1 MHQYILLIFS
11 RVLVQ
16 HGQPGHQGWGGGASH
31 RTRLRERTGPHKSRK
46 SATVAPYAAT
56 SYRGFFFF
64 FTENSGCILMV
75 LELHAKDKQPYAVQR
90 DMFAHC
96 RVPPPHQT
104 RYRFP
109 PRGHTPLRHH
119 NSQVAAN
126 HVTRTENRAWIRMQ
140 IRIAQHLPPS
150 VPVPARRRN
159 HVSARARRCC
169 CPFAA
174 KLPQSPQRDGDSPEQ
189 RSPAQLTRQSAAARR
204 DTRGRGGQR
213 ARARRLSLQ
222 DRCRDRCRACAE
234 SEVRRDWEKK
244 SASHPEGS
252 SRLRTEGFCAKR
264 GGVKTQGPRRHQPL
278 EDNTRK

>member
-1 MHQYILLIFS
+1 
-11 RVLVQ
+11 
-16 HGQPGHQGWGGGASH
+16 
-31 RTRLRERTGPHKSRK
+31 
-46 SATVAPYAAT
+46 
-56 SYRGFFFF
+56 
-64 FTENSGCILMV
+64 MV

-213 ARARRLSLQ
+213 ARARRLL
-222 DRCRDRCRACAE
+222 RACLVCCLKGHNVPNFFLPKLSSLIRAPK
-234 SEVRRDWEKK
+234 VRQIV
-244 SASHPEGS
+244 AP
-252 SRLRTEGFCAKR
+252 
-264 GGVKTQGPRRHQPL
+264 
-278 EDNTRK
+278 

>member
-1 MHQYILLIFS
+1 
-11 RVLVQ
+11 
-16 HGQPGHQGWGGGASH
+16 
-31 RTRLRERTGPHKSRK
+31 
-46 SATVAPYAAT
+46 
-56 SYRGFFFF
+56 
-64 FTENSGCILMV
+64 
-75 LELHAKDKQPYAVQR
+75 
-90 DMFAHC
+90 MFAHC

-104 RYRFP
+104 RYGFP

-126 HVTRTENRAWIRMQ
+126 HVTHTEIERGSGCRFASLSI
-140 IRIAQHLPPS
+140 PPHPS
-150 VPVPARRRN
+150 LSRLRRRN

-213 ARARRLSLQ
+213 ARARRLLSPLQ

-234 SEVRRDWEKK
+234 SEVRPDWEKK
-244 SASHPEGS
+244 GASHPEGS
-252 SRLRTEGFCAKR
+252 SRLRTGGFCEA
-264 GGVKTQGPRRHQPL
+264 
-278 EDNTRK
+278 

>member
-1 MHQYILLIFS
+1 
-11 RVLVQ
+11 
-16 HGQPGHQGWGGGASH
+16 
-31 RTRLRERTGPHKSRK
+31 
-46 SATVAPYAAT
+46 
-56 SYRGFFFF
+56 
-64 FTENSGCILMV
+64 MV

-126 HVTRTENRAWIRMQ
+126 HVTHTEIERGSGCRFASLSI
-140 IRIAQHLPPS
+140 PPHPS
-150 VPVPARRRN
+150 LSRLRRRN